1 MQQALWVPQLHSVR
15 YTLHSAR
22 LTGQAYDFIDPVHLA
37 FERLG
42 VK

>member
-1 MQQALWVPQLHSVR
+1 LLHSVR

-22 LTGQAYDFIDPVHLA
+22 LTGQAYDFIDPVHYVA

-42 VK
+42 IK